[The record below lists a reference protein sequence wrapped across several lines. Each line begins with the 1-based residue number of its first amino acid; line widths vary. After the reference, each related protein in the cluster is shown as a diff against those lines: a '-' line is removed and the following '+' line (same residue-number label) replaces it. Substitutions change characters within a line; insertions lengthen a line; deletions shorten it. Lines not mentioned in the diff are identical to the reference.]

1 MQNQNMEA
9 SFSTLIMSLGSS
21 TIMILG
27 LAQNPHTG
35 KTEIDLNIAKFN
47 IDLLLMLQDKTKNN
61 LNEDEEKFL
70 KALVTDLQMKYVEAK
85 RLNPLFR
92 LQNCNI
98 KIVEIYRR
106 GFL

>member
-21 TIMILG
+21 TIMSLG
-27 LAQNPHTG
+27 LAQNPQTG
-35 KTEIDLNIAKFN
+35 KTEKDLNIAKFN

-85 RLNPLFR
+85 
-92 LQNCNI
+92 
-98 KIVEIYRR
+98 KA
-106 GFL
+106 

>member
-21 TIMILG
+21 TIMSLG
-27 LAQNPHTG
+27 LAQNPQTG

-85 RLNPLFR
+85 
-92 LQNCNI
+92 
-98 KIVEIYRR
+98 KA
-106 GFL
+106 

>member
-21 TIMILG
+21 PIINIG
-27 LAQNPHTG
+27 LAQNPQTG
-35 KTEIDLNIAKFN
+35 KTEKDLNIAKFN

-85 RLNPLFR
+85 
-92 LQNCNI
+92 
-98 KIVEIYRR
+98 KA
-106 GFL
+106 